1 MAAAA
6 LVWFK
11 RPLLSSSKPI
21 STVLDQRKQALTDVR
36 RSGVDHSD
44 YPPPAPIAEFSRST
58 LSSRH
63 ATQSL
68 RAQQSFSRLELLVWK
83 YGLGGFGESIDGG
96 VRSESKKP
104 PQKGRFFTALT
115 GFRVMEAVYCLSKSL
130 AMNSDTEN
138 RRTIHSPL
146 STVRETPLLCH
157 LFSVYGTLRAPSR
170 RMIKAHA
177 SRTELSQSKVS

>member
-1 MAAAA
+1 MFAEVE
-6 LVWFK
+6 LTTLTTHPQL
-11 RPLLSSSKPI
+11 PLPNSPGVPSCHNTQLSLYERNKHSRDLSSWFGNVFSAA
-21 STVLDQRKQALTDVR
+21 SGYHRR
-36 RSGVDHSD
+36 RSEVG
-44 YPPPAPIAEFSRST
+44 EQ
-58 LSSRH
+58 RH
-63 ATQSL
+63 
-68 RAQQSFSRLELLVWK
+68 
-83 YGLGGFGESIDGG
+83 
-96 VRSESKKP
+96 
-104 PQKGRFFTALT
+104 PQKARFFTALT
-115 GFRVMEAVYCLSKSL
+115 RFRAMEAVYCLSKSL